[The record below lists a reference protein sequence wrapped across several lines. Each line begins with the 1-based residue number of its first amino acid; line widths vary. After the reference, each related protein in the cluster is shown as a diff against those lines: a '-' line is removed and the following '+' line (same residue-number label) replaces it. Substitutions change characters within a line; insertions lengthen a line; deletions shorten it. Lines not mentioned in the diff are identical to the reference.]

1 MTEIEE
7 RLDFRKTLLEDSKD
21 EDGFISQSKL
31 LYEVMPSLLDA
42 KLVDSEEYNE
52 SYHNCEKD
60 NIKLNAYLVNS
71 SGERLQLFIIDETY
85 IEEGINDAKLY
96 VSQKV
101 EYDKQFKRV
110 EKLVTKA
117 FKGELFDSL
126 QESSKLKV
134 LASQL
139 ESIDGFEKFD
149 TVEIFLVSLSVTAS
163 LRAKTI
169 QLHKMYFKE
178 HEVKRNITKDGK
190 KEEKNILFLRHVI
203 DLNFLFDV
211 MVSQGHRE
219 ILTID
224 FKKTFNH
231 PIEVIKAADE
241 EKFASYLCVLS
252 ADMLA
257 DLYKQYSSR
266 LLEKN
271 VRSFLDFRGV
281 NKGIKETIK
290 KEPEKFIAYNN
301 GLTITA
307 TKAKTYE
314 QKKKLYIESLTD
326 FQIVNGGQTTAT
338 IYFSRKD
345 GLDVSK
351 VKVMAKINIAK
362 DIKEKELEK
371 LIDNISKFSNAQ
383 SKVSTVDLR
392 SRNPQLI
399 KLKILSE
406 SVLTPSGVKWFFER
420 SKGEYSTM
428 LRKAGANK
436 ARKKKEFPNERKFSK
451 EQMAKFVSAW
461 GDEPYMVKKGG
472 ERIFRH
478 FIEQLSPDE
487 DSKLEV
493 PEVNREYYEAI
504 IAKIILFRRME
515 KLHGTGKNAIGQIR
529 SAVIPYTLSVLY
541 EHTDKIGKPFNMSK
555 VWKEEKLEESLGDF
569 LLDLMV
575 LMNDLIK
582 QYSQSDDFGE
592 YSKKPELWESIRAC
606 PEVLAF
612 MGCEGSLKILERYG
626 VMLPKN

>member
-7 RLDFRKTLLEDSKD
+7 RLEFRKILLEDSKD

-52 SYHNCEKD
+52 SYHKCEKD
-60 NIKLNAYLVNS
+60 NIKLNAYSVNG
-71 SGERLQLFIIDETY
+71 SGERLQLFIIDENY
-85 IEEGINDAKLY
+85 IEEGINDEKLY
-96 VSQKV
+96 VSQRV

-110 EKLVTKA
+110 ERLVTKA

-126 QESSKLKV
+126 QESSKIKV

-139 ESIDGFEKFD
+139 ESIEGFD
-149 TVEIFLVSLSVTAS
+149 TFDTIEIFLVSLSVTVS

-169 QLHKMYFKE
+169 QLNKIYFKE
-178 HEVKRNITKDGK
+178 HELKRTITKGRK
-190 KEEKNILFLRHVI
+190 KKEKNILFLKKVI
-203 DLNFLFDV
+203 DSNFLFDV

-219 ILTID
+219 TLTIN
-224 FKKTFNH
+224 FKKTFNKS
-231 PIEVIKAADE
+231 IEAIKAADE

-281 NKGIKETIK
+281 NKGIKETIR

-351 VKVMAKINIAK
+351 VKIMAKINIVK
-362 DIKEKELEK
+362 DIKEKELEE

-383 SKVSTVDLR
+383 SKVSKVDLR

-406 SVLTPSGVKWFFER
+406 SVLTPSGIKWFFER

-436 ARKKKEFPNERKFSK
+436 ACKKKEFPNERKFSK

-472 ERIFRH
+472 EKIFRY
-478 FIEQLSPDE
+478 FIEQLSPEE
-487 DSKLEV
+487 DSKLKS
-493 PEVNREYYEAI
+493 PEVNREYYESI
-504 IAKIILFRRME
+504 IAKIIMFRRME
-515 KLHGTGKNAIGQIR
+515 KLYGTGKNAIGQIR
-529 SAVIPYTLSVLY
+529 SAVIPYSLSILY
-541 EHTDKIGKPFNMSK
+541 EHTDNIGKPFNMSK
-555 VWKEEKLEESLGDF
+555 VWQEEKVEESLSIF
-569 LLDLMV
+569 LLDLMI
-575 LMNDLIK
+575 LLNDLIK
-582 QYSQSDDFGE
+582 QYSKSDDYGE
-592 YSKKPELWESIRAC
+592 YSKKPELWESIKDC

-612 MGCEGSLKILERYG
+612 MGREDSLKILEKYRS
-626 VMLPKN
+626 

>member
-71 SGERLQLFIIDETY
+71 TGERLQLFIIDETY

-149 TVEIFLVSLSVTAS
+149 TVEMFLVSLSVTAS

-241 EKFASYLCVLS
+241 EKFESYLCVLS

-314 QKKKLYIESLTD
+314 QKKKIYIESLTD

-406 SVLTPSGVKWFFER
+406 SVLTPSGVKWFF
-420 SKGEYSTM
+420 
-428 LRKAGANK
+428 
-436 ARKKKEFPNERKFSK
+436 
-451 EQMAKFVSAW
+451 
-461 GDEPYMVKKGG
+461 
-472 ERIFRH
+472 
-478 FIEQLSPDE
+478 
-487 DSKLEV
+487 
-493 PEVNREYYEAI
+493 
-504 IAKIILFRRME
+504 
-515 KLHGTGKNAIGQIR
+515 
-529 SAVIPYTLSVLY
+529 
-541 EHTDKIGKPFNMSK
+541 
-555 VWKEEKLEESLGDF
+555 
-569 LLDLMV
+569 
-575 LMNDLIK
+575 
-582 QYSQSDDFGE
+582 
-592 YSKKPELWESIRAC
+592 
-606 PEVLAF
+606 
-612 MGCEGSLKILERYG
+612 
-626 VMLPKN
+626 